1 MKLSVSMSDEDVAFI
16 DEYSG
21 EHGDLSR
28 SAVVQRALAL
38 LRARELADD
47 YAAAWDEWAEGDA
60 EAWVATAE
68 DGLVPPS
75 RP

>member
-1 MKLSVSMSDEDVAFI
+1 MSDDDVAFI
-16 DEYSG
+16 DEYAG

-47 YAAAWDEWAEGDA
+47 YAAAWDEWTGGDG
-60 EAWVATAE
+60 ELWEATATDE
-68 DGLVPPS
+68 VDSPS
-75 RP
+75 PR